1 MSIEVYCKRFGG
13 GKSDSANGTDIFFS
27 ALLLHKKEIKSFLFS
42 VLDISN
48 FEFCTSKRR
57 KVEIGSFR
65 ACIFDG
71 NIENAICIKSRAP
84 CEHRR
89 RRGRVVCV
97 HATAELLPVRV
108 YGSTCVK
115 ETAAEIKPRITTVK

>member
-1 MSIEVYCKRFGG
+1 MRFIAKDLEEEKVIPQMALTSSSLLCFCTRK
-13 GKSDSANGTDIFFS
+13 KSN
-27 ALLLHKKEIKSFLFS
+27 LSFFS

-97 HATAELLPVRV
+97 HATA
-108 YGSTCVK
+108 
-115 ETAAEIKPRITTVK
+115 AACARIW